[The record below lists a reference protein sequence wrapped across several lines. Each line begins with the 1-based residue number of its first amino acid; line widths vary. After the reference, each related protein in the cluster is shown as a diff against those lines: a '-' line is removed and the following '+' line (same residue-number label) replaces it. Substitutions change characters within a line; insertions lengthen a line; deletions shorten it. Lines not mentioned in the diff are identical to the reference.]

1 MNRIVIT
8 ASVATIGS
16 SIIAGLTYFELTTR
30 TEPSTHSAQ
39 DSVESAKQPEIGRGE
54 GMSKPEVIRERK
66 VDSEEKSSAVIE
78 VPVEW
83 HEGVALGY
91 SGEEL
96 RKANEVRGMMPLEQG
111 QELSS
116 LRGVYGFVHSLILM
130 GRLGVEDDFDFPVN
144 RLPNRISVEV
154 HKTSGGDVM
163 LLVYVDES
171 SAARLGSPHGAIG
184 SIFGFFSPCDEH
196 SVLAGLPVRTKG
208 CGSREAS
215 LTMVFML
222 ARQAERHW
230 RRLNGSEV
238 IVHVL
243 DGKEFKDGLMVQEN
257 AA

>member
-1 MNRIVIT
+1 MNRIVIA

-16 SIIAGLTYFELTTR
+16 FIIAGLMYFESTTR

-39 DSVESAKQPEIGRGE
+39 DSVESAKQLEIGRGE

-83 HEGVALGY
+83 REGVALGY

-96 RKANEVRGMMPLEQG
+96 RKANEVRGMMPLEQR

-130 GRLGVEDDFDFPVN
+130 GRLGVKDDFDFPVN
-144 RLPNRISVEV
+144 RLPNRMSVEV

-171 SAARLGSPHGAIG
+171 SAARLASPHGAIG

-196 SVLAGLPVRTKG
+196 SVLAGLPVRRILDWEPRVEG
-208 CGSREAS
+208 ECG
-215 LTMVFML
+215 F
-222 ARQAERHW
+222 AE
-230 RRLNGSEV
+230 
-238 IVHVL
+238 IQI
-243 DGKEFKDGLMVQEN
+243 D
-257 AA
+257 

>member
-1 MNRIVIT
+1 M
-8 ASVATIGS
+8 
-16 SIIAGLTYFELTTR
+16 YFESTTR

-116 LRGVYGFVHSLILM
+116 LRGVYGFVHYLRLI
-130 GRLGVEDDFDFPVN
+130 GRLGVEDDFDSPVN
-144 RLPNRISVEV
+144 RLPNRTSVEV
-154 HKTSGGDVM
+154 HKTSGGDVGCM
-163 LLVYVDES
+163 ALRAHQPDRLRSTNGKRPTRPHQSQLTSIVTIVLL
-171 SAARLGSPHGAIG
+171 
-184 SIFGFFSPCDEH
+184 
-196 SVLAGLPVRTKG
+196 
-208 CGSREAS
+208 
-215 LTMVFML
+215 
-222 ARQAERHW
+222 
-230 RRLNGSEV
+230 
-238 IVHVL
+238 
-243 DGKEFKDGLMVQEN
+243 LMVRPR
-257 AA
+257 A

>member
-1 MNRIVIT
+1 VKPTIKRLIVNRIVIT

-16 SIIAGLTYFELTTR
+16 FIIAGLMYFELTTR
-30 TEPSTHSAQ
+30 TEPS
-39 DSVESAKQPEIGRGE
+39 RW
-54 GMSKPEVIRERK
+54 R
-66 VDSEEKSSAVIE
+66 
-78 VPVEW
+78 
-83 HEGVALGY
+83 EGVALGY

-116 LRGVYGFVHSLILM
+116 LRGVYGFVHYLRLSA
-130 GRLGVEDDFDFPVN
+130 RLGVEDDFDFPVN

-196 SVLAGLPVRTKG
+196 SVLAGLPVRRILDWEPRIG
-208 CGSREAS
+208 GECA
-215 LTMVFML
+215 F
-222 ARQAERHW
+222 AE
-230 RRLNGSEV
+230 
-238 IVHVL
+238 IQI
-243 DGKEFKDGLMVQEN
+243 D
-257 AA
+257 

>member
-1 MNRIVIT
+1 MNRIVIA

-16 SIIAGLTYFELTTR
+16 FIIAGLMYFESTTR

-83 HEGVALGY
+83 REGVALGY

-116 LRGVYGFVHSLILM
+116 LRGVYGFVS
-130 GRLGVEDDFDFPVN
+130 GSP
-144 RLPNRISVEV
+144 SS
-154 HKTSGGDVM
+154 TSGGRLPCFSSSQLSSIGRFGEIDRVLSEAGSDADDLNFE
-163 LLVYVDES
+163 LLSHISPIGWDNVLLYGEYQLNRSLVRSE
-171 SAARLGSPHGAIG
+171 RL
-184 SIFGFFSPCDEH
+184 
-196 SVLAGLPVRTKG
+196 SV
-208 CGSREAS
+208 
-215 LTMVFML
+215 
-222 ARQAERHW
+222 
-230 RRLNGSEV
+230 
-238 IVHVL
+238 
-243 DGKEFKDGLMVQEN
+243 
-257 AA
+257 